1 MPRLS
6 ARVRIEVDTDAQDFY
21 TMHGSPADVAA
32 EIRAYR
38 DIGVDHLA
46 LMFPP
51 RDAAGLTF
59 AVERF
64 LAEVKPLV

>member
-6 ARVRIEVDTDAQDFY
+6 ARTRLELATDAQDFY

-32 EIRAYR
+32 EIRAFAAL
-38 DIGVDHLA
+38 GVDHLA
-46 LMFPP
+46 FAFPR
-51 RDAAGLTF
+51 RDAPGITN

-64 LAEVKPLV
+64 LDEVVPLV